1 MRLPE
6 CLIILTRMEPGSPQ
20 SMESCHPPGIL
31 PGIYSCGQ
39 NYLDSLIKNLNR
51 KPQMDKKSNQNWGL
65 LPDYLWVETKTS
77 VCFHSGY
84 VNLLPCVHSLWQSSN
99 ERNRPKQG
107 DTPRQSSGL
116 ETHLEMPQCSLQK
129 EPNQPCWGSLKQHCH
144 GCPISLR
151 ATAVTEV
158 PNLWRVCTSSH
169 CPALCAKQGCM
180 AGWKGKCQGTGT
192 AQREVLR
199 ACHWGDCFQQRKNG
213 RQVKREPW
221 TYTPVTVNRGW
232 GQRKRPLRWQL
243 LKTDC

>member
-116 ETHLEMPQCSLQK
+116 ETHLEIEEPQCSLQK
-129 EPNQPCWGSLKQHCH
+129 SPTSPAGAVWGS
-144 GCPISLR
+144 I
-151 ATAVTEV
+151 ATAVPSLYE
-158 PNLWRVCTSSH
+158 LHLS
-169 CPALCAKQGCM
+169 Q
-180 AGWKGKCQGTGT
+180 KCQTCGVS
-192 AQREVLR
+192 AL
-199 ACHWGDCFQQRKNG
+199 
-213 RQVKREPW
+213 
-221 TYTPVTVNRGW
+221 PVTVQLYVPNKVVWQDEKANVREQGLLREKFCELVTEAIVSSKERMADRSRESPELTHQSLSTEAEARGRNHW
-232 GQRKRPLRWQL
+232 
-243 LKTDC
+243 DDNC